1 MEDILVSIVCITY
14 NHEAFIKD
22 ALEGFL
28 HQNVDFKY
36 EVIVHDDASTDKTS
50 QIIKEYEEKY
60 PEIFQC
66 FYENENQFSID
77 NGIKMFANM
86 LKMCQGRY
94 IALCEG
100 DDFWIDSHKLKIQID
115 WMENHP
121 EYFMT
126 AHNALRIDYKDYT
139 LATINPYISN
149 KEISQEELIMR
160 YNGNLPTA
168 SMIMRDDIKNMESFF
183 LECGVGDIPIQ
194 LYSMAKGKIYYFDR
208 IMSIYRYNHNGSW
221 CANILGSDSEKVI
234 LHYAG
239 MTRFAYKYDSYTE
252 KKYCR
257 LIHDLVLN
265 YLFAIFNRCSH
276 LSIFSFKQKIQFLI
290 DNSEEDLQEY
300 LCNIEEA
307 YEQFFSENY
316 VASKLKSFIN
326 SHRHVYIWGTGH
338 YGTILAQKFKYNGI
352 DYEGFIVSDDF
363 VAKEVYIE
371 KPVYKL
377 FEMCDRTEDMCIIVA
392 VDRTLWKE
400 LRNKLENNKITEY
413 CYMICI

>member
-36 EVIVHDDASTDKTS
+36 EVIVHDDASTDRTP

-66 FYENENQFSID
+66 IYENKNQFSID
-77 NGIKMFANM
+77 GGIKMFMNL
-86 LKMCQGRY
+86 LKACQGRY
-94 IALCEG
+94 IAFCEG
-100 DDFWIDSHKLKIQID
+100 DDFWIDNHKLQIQID
-115 WMENHP
+115 WMESHP

-126 AHNALRIDYKDYT
+126 AHNALRIDYKKYT
-139 LATINPYISN
+139 LTTINPYASE

-168 SMIMRDDIKNMESFF
+168 SMIMRDDIKNMEPFF

-194 LYSMAKGKIYYFDR
+194 LYSMSKGKIYYFDR

-234 LHYAG
+234 LHYAR
-239 MTRFAYKYDSYTE
+239 MIRFAYKYDCYTK

-265 YLFAIFNRCSH
+265 YLFAIINRCSH

-290 DNSEEDLQEY
+290 DNSEKDLQEY
-300 LCNIEEA
+300 LCNIAEA

-316 VASKLKSFIN
+316 IASKLKSFIN
-326 SHRHVYIWGTGH
+326 SHRHVYIYGTGH
-338 YGTILAQKFKYNGI
+338 YGTILAQKFKYNGF

-363 VAKEVYIE
+363 AAKEVYIE

-377 FEMCDRTEDMCIIVA
+377 FEMCSRTEDMCIIVA
-392 VDRTLWKE
+392 VNRALWKE
-400 LRNKLENNKITEY
+400 LRNKLENSKITEY